1 MERGPM
7 YFSSLPRAALAAV
20 LVIPLA
26 WCSGGTGTTSDAPLS
41 ITVASDVSGTPG
53 MQGHAMSGMPG
64 MTSMPTTA
72 GAPSAPAPTGP
83 AVNIENFAFNP
94 PTLTVPAGTTVT
106 WTNKDEEP
114 HNVVSEDGAF
124 RSPGMDAQGT
134 FSYQFTKA
142 GTYKY
147 VCGIHPFM
155 KATVVVQ

>member
-1 MERGPM
+1 M
-7 YFSSLPRAALAAV
+7 
-20 LVIPLA
+20 
-26 WCSGGTGTTSDAPLS
+26 SGHS
-41 ITVASDVSGTPG
+41 TPG
-53 MQGHAMSGMPG
+53 MSGT
-64 MTSMPTTA
+64 MTPHGITPT
-72 GAPSAPAPTGP
+72 APAPVGP

-114 HNVVSEDGAF
+114 HNVVAEDGTF

-134 FSYQFTKA
+134 FSYQFSKA
-142 GTYKY
+142 GTYQY

>member
-7 YFSSLPRAALAAV
+7 RFSSLPRAALAAV

-26 WCSGGTGTTSDAPLS
+26 SCSGGTGTTSDTPLS

-53 MQGHAMSGMPG
+53 MRGHATSGMPD
-64 MTSMPTTA
+64 MTSMPTAA
-72 GAPSAPAPTGP
+72 GAPTAPAPAGP

>member
-1 MERGPM
+1 MQMSR
-7 YFSSLPRAALAAV
+7 LCCAV
-20 LVIPLA
+20 LVAAVTIPLA
-26 WCSGGTGTTSDAPLS
+26 ACSGGSTISDAPLS
-41 ITVASDVSGTPG
+41 ITIASDATGTPG
-53 MQGHAMSGMPG
+53 MSGHSMPG
-64 MTSMPTTA
+64 TMAPRGTT
-72 GAPSAPAPTGP
+72 PSAPAPAGP

-114 HNVVSEDGAF
+114 HNVVAEDGAF

-134 FSYQFTKA
+134 FSYRFAQP
-142 GTYKY
+142 GTYQY

>member
-1 MERGPM
+1 MIRSGP
-7 YFSSLPRAALAAV
+7 RWAAFVAATALSLAA
-20 LVIPLA
+20 
-26 WCSGGTGTTSDAPLS
+26 CSTASAPTSDAPPS
-41 ITVASDVSGTPG
+41 ITVASDASGTPG
-53 MQGHAMSGMPG
+53 MQGHGSSGMPG

-72 GAPSAPAPTGP
+72 GTPSAPAPTGP

-114 HNVVSEDGAF
+114 HNVVAEDGSF

-134 FSYQFTKA
+134 FTYQFSKP